1 MMSTYQYR
9 IEFSP
14 QELNSCL
21 DGRLWTATRIEERTA
36 LIEAAR
42 RGTNSRLFFLVF
54 FPLPLSEAELV
65 ETPPP
70 SNCARPPS
78 HELKAMM
85 RASSA
90 LILLSSLAGASNLRT
105 GEDTAEAA
113 PPTAQATA
121 SVPAAQA
128 AARAVDSART
138 QFTEARGAAMKF
150 TEANLGAAAA
160 VGAGDA
166 PKIYKVTPGVK
177 GGLALAAAEG
187 QNDPPV
193 HIRARAD
200 YTEPVK
206 EMSDFLAS
214 SSYQDD
220 IKALLV
226 EVDKSTNFMKGLK
239 LRIAEKENFVDSLVS
254 REDLLQADVNKD
266 KQSLDNLQS
275 HVKAMRARVE
285 KLKKT
290 KQLAELQAQFDEYSS
305 AAGQISAQA
314 AQLNSVK
321 SALKTKMSELSGE
334 RDHLGDME
342 LAQMRDSIDVGPGA
356 GSEAGGLSS
365 LPEASG
371 AAGGEAAGG
380 EAAGKTAAGGE
391 ASAGAE
397 SAGGEAGT
405 AGSESGR

>member
-1 MMSTYQYR
+1 M
-9 IEFSP
+9 
-14 QELNSCL
+14 
-21 DGRLWTATRIEERTA
+21 
-36 LIEAAR
+36 
-42 RGTNSRLFFLVF
+42 V
-54 FPLPLSEAELV
+54 
-65 ETPPP
+65 
-70 SNCARPPS
+70 
-78 HELKAMM
+78 M

-90 LILLSSLAGASNLRT
+90 LLLLSAASLAGASNLRT
-105 GEDTAEAA
+105 VEDAAATAQ
-113 PPTAQATA
+113 PTAQATA

-128 AARAVDSART
+128 AARVVDSART
-138 QFTEARGAAMKF
+138 QFTQAREGAMKF
-150 TEANLGAAAA
+150 AEANLGAGAAGA
-160 VGAGDA
+160 VGAA

-200 YTEPVK
+200 YAEPVK

-220 IKALLV
+220 IKELLI
-226 EVDKSTNFMKGLK
+226 EIDKSTNFMKGLK

-305 AAGQISAQA
+305 AAGQIAAQA

-356 GSEAGGLSS
+356 GSEAGSEAGDLSILSS
-365 LPEASG
+365 SGASG
-371 AAGGEAAGG
+371 TAAVAGTEAAAGEAAAGGEV
-380 EAAGKTAAGGE
+380 
-391 ASAGAE
+391 
-397 SAGGEAGT
+397 AGGEAGT
-405 AGSESGR
+405 SGSESRR